1 MIQGST
7 AGTFDLELGKLAH
20 TGEKSFALPA
30 SAFF

>member
-20 TGEKSFALPA
+20 TGEQSFAIAA